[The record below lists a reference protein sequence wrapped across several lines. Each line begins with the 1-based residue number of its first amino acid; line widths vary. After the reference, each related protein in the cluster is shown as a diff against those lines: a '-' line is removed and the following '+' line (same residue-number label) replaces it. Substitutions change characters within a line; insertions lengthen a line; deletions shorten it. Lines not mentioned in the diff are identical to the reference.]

1 MKQLGGLCFWT
12 MWPFAFLWLRGSRR
26 VRVAVM
32 YDDSVLC
39 IHSHCRPPTWQL
51 PGGGVKPG
59 ETITQ
64 AAQREL
70 REETGIRLTEAEI
83 AVGKET
89 RIREWGIPYTMYPC
103 VATLT
108 RKPSTLKL
116 PLETIDAQWV
126 PCVDLASA
134 KKHVSKS
141 VLHAC
146 AEATAIVKK

>member
-1 MKQLGGLCFWT
+1 MKLIGSLCFWI
-12 MWPFAFLWLRGSRR
+12 MWPLAFLWLRESRR
-26 VRVAVM
+26 VRVVVI
-32 YDDSVLC
+32 YSDSVLC
-39 IHSHCRPPTWQL
+39 IHSHCRPPKWQL
-51 PGGGVKPG
+51 PGGGVKHG

-70 REETGIRLTEAEI
+70 REETGIRLAEAEI

-89 RIREWGIPYTMYPC
+89 IIREWGIPYTMHPC

-108 RKPSTLKL
+108 RKPAALQL
-116 PLETIDAQWV
+116 PFETIDAQWI
-126 PCVDLASA
+126 PCVELSTS
-134 KKHVSKS
+134 KKHFSRS